1 MVIIDGVNYE
11 RIAVDSFVI
20 DNRDDISITLY
31 NLIGYKA
38 EEIAFEWSNS
48 YVRIIGCSESNL
60 TCFGNRIDRRRG
72 IFGMGVKE
80 IKLDDEQGTLFV
92 KLSKQATT
100 HKIDPRRTLELVQ
113 ELLDQLSPS
122 SSGGRKDSPRSNRRK
137 GGGGGG
143 STAQKRIN
151 ATELAWQEDDEI
163 SWRVVEKLKMGL
175 KIVLVVIVSLGLFR
189 LIEIQKSI
197 NQ

>member
-1 MVIIDGVNYE
+1 MVIIGGVNYK
-11 RIAVDSFVI
+11 RITVDRVVT

-38 EEIAFEWSNS
+38 EEIAFKWSNI
-48 YVRIIGCSESNL
+48 YVTIVGYSESNL
-60 TCFGNRIDRRRG
+60 TWFGNRINRRRG

-100 HKIDPRRTLELVQ
+100 HKIDPRRPLEWVQ
-113 ELLDQLSPS
+113 ELLDQLSSS

-137 GGGGGG
+137 GGGGR
-143 STAQKRIN
+143 TAQKRIN